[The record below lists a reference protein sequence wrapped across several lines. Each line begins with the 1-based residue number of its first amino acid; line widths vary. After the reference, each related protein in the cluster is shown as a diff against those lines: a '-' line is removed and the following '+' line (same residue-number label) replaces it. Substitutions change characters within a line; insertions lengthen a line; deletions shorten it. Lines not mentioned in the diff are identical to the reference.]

1 MMFSNYVYVLIWWY
15 CNMGK
20 WKVDLEYYY
29 MYGIIDILN
38 MKIYLEILLLVC
50 KKLDCFCWEKYGS

>member
-1 MMFSNYVYVLIWWY
+1 MKSGFGVLVLLYVG
-15 CNMGK
+15 N
-20 WKVDLEYYY
+20 
-29 MYGIIDILN
+29 IDVLN